1 MFWKNFITLLRRYTA
16 SSLLNIVGMA
26 IAFASAYMILVQVN
40 YDLRYNQSIPN
51 ADRIYR
57 LEYPSWTTEGNYGMT
72 WNRLLPQAMC
82 EACPEVELCA
92 NIFTQEVGREF
103 FSLKRNHAIENI
115 ELSVSRSAKEGFE
128 LFSFEIIDGTYEN
141 LGVHDFIMAESCAN
155 RYNLQ
160 VGDRL
165 HLGKGVQEAN
175 AVFTIVG
182 IYRDHPAPGDL
193 AKIDCFAGFPVINE
207 EQEEHKWGYI
217 CYVRL
222 SQDADPIA
230 VAAKMNKWLRDE
242 MQSSG
247 MSTEEIEM
255 QMKMMAPRL
264 NPYKRLYF
272 ATECEGAET
281 PLGNKTTTLTLLGIA
296 VLILVIA
303 FINFVNFFFA
313 LIPVR
318 IRAVN
323 TLKIFGA
330 PTLQLRLNFLFET
343 VGLILFS
350 LFGAV
355 AIVVLAGD
363 TPIAEYLSTSM
374 AIDDNW
380 GVALLIAGVAIGLGM
395 LVSLYPA
402 WYITKFSPAF
412 VLGGS
417 FHASRSGRI
426 LRHLLVGV
434 QYIISL
440 SLIIAVLFMERQQRY
455 MMDYDM
461 GFNREL
467 LYTVAVDA
475 DYTAPSRDKLEAI
488 FDKLKQNP
496 MVVDVTAAN
505 YPMVAPAH
513 GGWGVNMRDGRFVS
527 ISALNVYWNFLDFM
541 GIELTGGRNFSSSDT
556 KAMIMNETGRNGL
569 DLHLDQASTYE
580 GELKHLVGFCKDW
593 NARSLQFST
602 PTMCFFID
610 EDVVPYYLY
619 IRVAKGTSSA
629 EARNY
634 IKNTLEEF
642 NPAISRDDYVVR
654 TMDEEIER
662 LYQSEQKLTI
672 LITLFTIISIVISL
686 IGVFGLVLFEA
697 QYRRREIGIRR
708 VNGATVAEILTMF
721 NMQFLKIVAICSVV
735 AVPISY
741 YAMDRW
747 LSHFAY
753 RISLDWWI
761 FVVAILL
768 VAIMTICIVTIR
780 SWKAAT
786 ENPADVVKS
795 N

>member
-128 LFSFEIIDGTYEN
+128 LFSFELIDGGYEN
-141 LGVHDFIMAESCAN
+141 LGVHDFIVSESCAH

-175 AVFTIVG
+175 AIFTIVG
-182 IYRDHPAPGDL
+182 IYRDHPAPSDL
-193 AKIDCFAGFPVINE
+193 AKIDCFAGFPEINE
-207 EQEEHKWGYI
+207 EQEEHEWGYI

-222 SQDADPIA
+222 SHDADPIA
-230 VAAKMNKWLRDE
+230 VAAKMNKWLRNE

-281 PLGNKTTTLTLLGIA
+281 PLGNYTTTMTLLGIA
-296 VLILVIA
+296 ILILVVA

-318 IRAVN
+318 VRAVN

-343 VGLILFS
+343 VGLILIS
-350 LFGAV
+350 LFVAV
-355 AIVVLAGD
+355 AIVVVAGD

-374 AIDDNW
+374 SITDNS
-380 GVALLIAGVAIGLGM
+380 GIALLLAMVALVLGILI
-395 LVSLYPA
+395 SLYPA
-402 WYITKFSPAF
+402 WYITKFSPAL

-417 FHASRSGRI
+417 FHASLFGRI
-426 LRHLLVGV
+426 LRYLLVGV
-434 QYIISL
+434 QYVISL

-455 MMDYDM
+455 MINYDM

-467 LYTVAVDA
+467 CYTVAVDA
-475 DYTAPSRDKLEAI
+475 DYTAPSREKLETL

-527 ISALNVYWNFLDFM
+527 ISALCVYWNFLDFM
-541 GIELTGGRNFSSSDT
+541 GIELTEGRNFSPSDT
-556 KAMIMNETGRNGL
+556 KAMIMNETGRRGL
-569 DLHLDQASTYE
+569 DLHLDQASSYE
-580 GELKHLVGFCKDW
+580 GELKYLVGFCRDW
-593 NARSLQFST
+593 NARSLQFAT

-619 IRVAKGTSSA
+619 IRVAKGTSSF

-634 IKNTLEEF
+634 ISSTLEEF
-642 NPAISRDDYVVR
+642 NPQISKDDYVVR
-654 TMDEEIER
+654 TLDEDIER
-662 LYQSEQKLTI
+662 LYQNEQKLTT

-686 IGVFGLVLFEA
+686 MGVFGLVLFET
-697 QYRRREIGIRR
+697 QYRRKEIGIRR
-708 VNGATVAEILTMF
+708 VNGATVAEILAMF
-721 NMQFLKIVAICSVV
+721 NVQFLKIVAVCTLI
-735 AVPISY
+735 AVQISY
-741 YAMDRW
+741 YVIDRW
-747 LSHFAY
+747 LSNFAY
-753 RISLDWWI
+753 RITLDWWVFAI
-761 FVVAILL
+761 GVFMLVVLT
-768 VAIMTICIVTIR
+768 VGVVTLR